1 MNQEEAVRQAIA
13 DYYRAFSTLDVQ
25 AILPHFSE
33 PALFMGP
40 PGVFPVHDH
49 AALTAILTPLI
60 ADLKSKDYGRSEL
73 DLQEVKSLG
82 SATAFITGIA
92 LRYKADGNIL
102 ERVPI
107 SYLLHKFTNG
117 WKISTMVIH

>member
-1 MNQEEAVRQAIA
+1 MKQEEAERQAIA
-13 DYYRAFSTLDVQ
+13 DYYQVFSTLDIH
-25 AILPHFSE
+25 AILPYFSE

-40 PGVFPVHDH
+40 PGVFPVPDH

-73 DLQEVKSLG
+73 EMQEVRSLG
-82 SATAFITGIA
+82 TSTACITGIA

-102 ERVPI
+102 ERVPLT
-107 SYLLHKFTNG
+107 Y
-117 WKISTMVIH
+117 